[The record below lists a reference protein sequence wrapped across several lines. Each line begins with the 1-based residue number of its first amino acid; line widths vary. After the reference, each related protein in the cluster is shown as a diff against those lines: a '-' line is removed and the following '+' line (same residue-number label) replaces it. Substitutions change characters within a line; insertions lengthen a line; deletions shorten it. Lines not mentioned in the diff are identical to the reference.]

1 MQVLNVKNKKKV
13 CLYPPIKVSPA
24 IYPTLTIR
32 TLEIPFSG
40 ELLQM
45 DFSILL
51 SEKNLKPQDAT
62 FANSFQERRLAT
74 IVKLHFHCAFRQDV
88 NINHN

>member
-1 MQVLNVKNKKKV
+1 MLKMKKG
-13 CLYPPIKVSPA
+13 LPIPTYKGISR
-24 IYPTLTIR
+24 IIPTLTIR
-32 TLEIPFSG
+32 GLEIPFSG

-45 DFSILL
+45 DFSILFI
-51 SEKNLKPQDAT
+51 KKKLKSQDAT

-74 IVKLHFHCAFRQDV
+74 IVKRYFHCAFRQDV